1 MKRAEIVIDEYE
13 GRVTVLEFKN
23 IQREDGLPKEY
34 MHGSPRFYRSRGIV
48 VLITNDGDRWLMSA
62 GDAYKNDVF
71 AYLVSQ
77 MKLAGGRLA
86 AINKAVKTPRRVVI
100 EI

>member
-1 MKRAEIVIDEYE
+1 MKRAEIVVDECK

-23 IQREDGLPKEY
+23 IQCEDGLPKEY

-48 VLITNDGDRWLMSA
+48 VLITNDGERWLMSA

-77 MKLAGGRLA
+77 MRLAGGRLA
-86 AINKAVKTPRRVVI
+86 AINKAAKTPRRVVI
-100 EI
+100 KI

>member
-1 MKRAEIVIDEYE
+1 MKRAEIVAGVRGD
-13 GRVTVLEFKN
+13 RVAVLEFKN
-23 IQREDGLPKEY
+23 IQREDELPKEY

-48 VLITNDGDRWLMSA
+48 VLITNDGERWLMSA

-77 MKLAGGRLA
+77 MKLAGERLT
-86 AINKAVKTPRRVVI
+86 AINKAAKTPRRVVVKI
-100 EI
+100 